1 MAKRQAKTAPSDRS
15 TPEPSR
21 KAKNPVPST
30 RETSPELAPPPNI
43 EIVSTTAVA
52 DPATGGVQRAA
63 RIPIL
68 GEAHGEVTVFQ
79 PVIIKEISRTGANVQ
94 TAFPLHLNSLHD
106 FRLTLGERSVI
117 VKGRVVHCSIADVEQ
132 EGVLYR
138 SGIEFV
144 EPSERV
150 DAAITAFIADL
161 VQQRRTI

>member
-1 MAKRQAKTAPSDRS
+1 MAKRQAKTSPSDRS
-15 TPEPSR
+15 TPEPSK

-30 RETSPELAPPPNI
+30 LQETSPELAPPPNI
-43 EIVSTTAVA
+43 EIVSATAVS

-106 FRLTLGERSVI
+106 FRLSLGERSI
-117 VKGRVVHCSIADVEQ
+117 QSNHSTSSRQVHPRFNPDS
-132 EGVLYR
+132 
-138 SGIEFV
+138 SGIGKRGAKIKWRGE
-144 EPSERV
+144 E
-150 DAAITAFIADL
+150 D
-161 VQQRRTI
+161 RRRWEIE

>member
-15 TPEPSR
+15 TPEPSK
-21 KAKNPVPST
+21 KAKPVPAT
-30 RETSPELAPPPNI
+30 LQETSPELAPPPNI
-43 EIVSTTAVA
+43 EIVSATAVS
-52 DPATGGVQRAA
+52 DPATGGVQRAV
-63 RIPIL
+63 RVPIL

-150 DAAITAFIADL
+150 DAAITAFIHDL